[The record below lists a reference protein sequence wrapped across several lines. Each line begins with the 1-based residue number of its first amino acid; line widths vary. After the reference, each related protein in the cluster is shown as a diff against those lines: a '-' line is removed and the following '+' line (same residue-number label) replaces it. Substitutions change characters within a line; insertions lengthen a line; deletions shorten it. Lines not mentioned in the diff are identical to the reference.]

1 MPADSSSNTIENFLN
16 ERISTATTQ
25 EEVHLERII
34 VLDNAKNEYVDAIRR
49 IDTTLLSTVDEVNDS
64 IYAVNDA
71 YQNRIDTGCRTDLFW
86 RLVGISSQSNTVS
99 NPGGR
104 TLSPP
109 QYNYT
114 YECVRISPTGYP
126 SVGDPPPPFNPF
138 SLSAA
143 SRIVSSGPGLGNTI
157 GVSTTTVE
165 YVADTQG
172 THESVP
178 LDDLFGFQ
186 PVNLYSLKMYD
197 EPYTIDIGDT
207 FVTSFIGTC
216 GIGTNIVIAM
226 TPNISG
232 GISNITPGQLL
243 ICDKPNVFNTDAYV
257 ITGVST
263 ATANLSG
270 INTTNPDSMREVV
283 VPKLIL
289 DDNTIQ
295 PVFAPEDDGN
305 YVTFTVLSNPDS
317 ISDLGLSSD
326 AQPYVPQRIKCPMT
340 SSDRGKG
347 VRIEF
352 DNSGAASGTRTW
364 NQFLEGQTDPD
375 ARISGNNESEL
386 RRSIRENIVR
396 EPVLGGGKV
405 FNKLGFRVAPVI
417 YTNTDRTQYR
427 FAREGETVVLR
438 ARMGQ
443 PSIPSIFDF
452 YGFGRTQDSAGV
464 IELPLCS
471 GSTNSL
477 LRDAQDV
484 SDRIIAGV
492 ASTTI
497 QDNITVANMLRDDLN
512 DINIRIW
519 SERQLLGDAQQRQS
533 TYRQRRTLVQGNRS
547 TIDGN

>member
-1 MPADSSSNTIENFLN
+1 MPANPSSRTIESFLD
-16 ERISTATTQ
+16 ERISTAASQ
-25 EEVHLERII
+25 ENVHVERII

-49 IDTTLLSTVDEVNDS
+49 IDGTLLSTVDEVNDS
-64 IYAVNDA
+64 INAVNDA

-86 RLVGISSQSNTVS
+86 RLVGISSESRSVS
-99 NPGGR
+99 TP
-104 TLSPP
+104 TYTTSAPP
-109 QYNYT
+109 NYT
-114 YECVRISPTGYP
+114 YSYQCTRISPTGYE
-126 SVGDPPPPFNPF
+126 SVGDPPPPANPL
-138 SLSAA
+138 SLSF
-143 SRIVSSGPGLGNTI
+143 RGRTNTGPSIGNTI

-165 YVADTQG
+165 YVSDTNG
-172 THESVP
+172 THLSVP

-197 EPYTIDIGDT
+197 EPYTVDIGDT

-216 GIGTNIVIAM
+216 GIGTNVVIAM
-226 TPNISG
+226 TPNVSG
-232 GISNITPGQLL
+232 GISNIEVGQLL

-257 ITGVST
+257 ITGVGT

-270 INTTNPDSMREVV
+270 INTINPSSMTEVV
-283 VPKLIL
+283 VPKITL

-305 YVTFTVLSNPDS
+305 YVTFTVLSNPNS
-317 ISDLGLSSD
+317 VGNLALASD

-340 SSDRGKG
+340 ASDRGKG

-352 DNSGAASGTRTW
+352 DNSGAASGSRTW

-375 ARISGNNESEL
+375 ARISGSNESEL

-405 FNKLGFRVAPVI
+405 FHKLGFRVAPVV
-417 YTNTDRTQYR
+417 YTNSDRTQYR

-438 ARMGQ
+438 SRMGATAV
-443 PSIPSIFDF
+443 PSIINLFSP
-452 YGFGRTQDSAGV
+452 GDSAGV
-464 IELPLCS
+464 VELPLCS
-471 GSTNSL
+471 ASTNSL
-477 LRDAQDV
+477 LRDTQET
-484 SDRIIAGV
+484 SENIIAGV

-497 QDNITVANMLRDDLN
+497 QDNITIANMLRDDLS

-519 SERQLLGDAQQRQS
+519 SERQLLGDSRQRQS
-533 TYRQRRTLVQGNRS
+533 TYRQRRNLVRDNRT